1 MICKNCDNTFEGK
14 FCNQCGQPAA
24 THDMNF
30 HFLIHDVQHGLLHLD
45 KGFVFTIK
53 ELFKRP
59 GHAIREY
66 LEGRRIKHFKPVSLI
81 LVLAGTYGLL
91 SHFFHVDIISDS
103 DIHFNG
109 TQKGVDDMKEIYSEI
124 SDWVAGHYAFV
135 SLLILP
141 IYALGTFITFRRQGY
156 NWVEHLVLNAYL
168 AGQRLVL
175 HILAFPLVLLFNGT
189 TSQKMV
195 NDWLGFVITIITLWT
210 MFQFF
215 DKLKKWS
222 VFWRT
227 ALGFFISWVIYIT
240 IAVVILANVLPD
252 VNAK

>member
-1 MICKNCDNTFEGK
+1 MTCKNCNNTFEGK

-24 THDMNF
+24 THAMNF

-66 LEGRRIKHFKPVSLI
+66 IEGKRINHFKPISLI

-91 SHFFHVDIISDS
+91 SHFFHIDILGEGDV
-103 DIHFNG
+103 HFNG
-109 TQKGVDDMKEIYSEI
+109 KQKGVDEARRIYSEM
-124 SDWVAGHYAFV
+124 SEWASGHYAFV
-135 SLLILP
+135 SLVTLP
-141 IYALGTFITFRRQGY
+141 IFAFGTFIAFRKQGY
-156 NWVEHLVLNAYL
+156 NLVEHLVLNAYL
-168 AGQRLVL
+168 ASQRLLL
-175 HILAFPLVLLFNGT
+175 HILFFPAILFYNGT
-189 TSQKMV
+189 TSQKSV
-195 NDWLGFVITIITLWT
+195 NDLLGLLITIITFWT

-215 DKLKKWS
+215 NQLKKWS

-227 ALGFFISWVIYIT
+227 ALGFFISWVIYIG
-240 IAVVILANVLPD
+240 IALIILVNVLPD